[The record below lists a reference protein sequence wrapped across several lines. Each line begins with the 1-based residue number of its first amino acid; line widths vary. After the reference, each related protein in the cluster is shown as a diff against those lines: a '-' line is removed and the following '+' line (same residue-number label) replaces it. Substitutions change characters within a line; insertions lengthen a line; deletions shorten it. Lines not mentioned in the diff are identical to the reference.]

1 MDELKD
7 KLEKMG
13 QVLHDEKKQPIF
25 FIGSG
30 LSKRYLDTPNW
41 EGLLTQIAEK
51 VACDYKTIAESCNEE
66 YEEIARELEYYCFRN
81 AGSEELEAYKTG
93 RRKIFRN
100 LIAEIFKQYA
110 QKYAEDMVLKQSEEF
125 NEEIINQLQGV
136 GSIETSSDASK
147 IQKLAEG
154 YDNITK
160 NMLKYS
166 DSLKKELEIQ
176 ALQRISPR
184 AIITTNYDTL
194 LEEIIFTQRCNVH
207 IGQGGFSE
215 NRCGDGTKMDLYKI
229 HGCVTKPES
238 IIITKEDYDNF
249 SSKSKYLYSKLFTFF
264 WEYPVIFIGYSI
276 TDRNIKDILT
286 AMIEIMTEEQKN
298 EFLEHI
304 WIVDYAKSDEKER
317 VEDKEIELSNG
328 KQIKVPCFYLKY
340 YLDLFQTI
348 SQVGSVQRFGELDFT
363 ISENVIE
370 LLIEPLY
377 QQQDEIKVVVR
388 ELLQNAL
395 DACKKKGIPAK
406 VNIKVYETDNDCYLE
421 IRDNGIGM
429 DLQELKENFLTVG
442 KTNKNGN
449 CEGLVGKYGIGIL
462 SVFLIGNRAKVYTK
476 KDAGELLSLEIY
488 MKDEKKQVRW
498 LDPKDVDIEDVGGK
512 SFTIIRIY
520 LKESMESKDE
530 NKPMEMLGLESYVT
544 KAGNSIT
551 VDYKGDGYKVPEILE
566 DWFLQEADNIKIYRF
581 ENNDTEETSLSD
593 SEKKLKE
600 IMDRKNLILYNDM
613 ISQVV
618 YQKAAYNQ
626 LSHIKMP
633 FVILDIKKAEDAEED
648 VKTDLSRNGLQ
659 IRGSVMGSI
668 AKGVYQIE
676 IEKIMDIIKNSQR
689 EEEESGS
696 DIYDLQR
703 QLRDGSEIMRNDVD
717 ILMYK
722 GKLCFSRIS
731 VWPHLRV
738 YGKEEIAKGFLEGIG
753 NPALY
758 SKKCMDKS
766 EVSDVIENDALVC
779 ISEKYLSDYL
789 FSATNQHNGLRKQ
802 ALIKILRFLGEDVDE
817 NQWIRDLWIEIKD
830 KRDSLQ
836 QKFYLMAPDGILWL
850 DESFNRSDIEAY
862 GDYFIV
868 YKFNWVSRF
877 LDKDFCEI
885 FQEEVKKNALEGV
898 IGIYEGKAL

>member
-13 QVLHDEKKQPIF
+13 QVLHDEKKPPIF

-30 LSKRYLDTPNW
+30 LSRRYLDTPNW
-41 EGLLTQIAEK
+41 EGLLREIAGK
-51 VACDYKTIAESCNEE
+51 VACEYETMAESCNGE

-81 AGSEELEAYKTG
+81 AGSEELEANRSG

-100 LIAEIFKQYA
+100 LIANILNQFVQR
-110 QKYAEDMVLKQSEEF
+110 YAENIVLKQSEEF
-125 NEEIINQLQGV
+125 SGEIINQLQEIRNKETV
-136 GSIETSSDASK
+136 GNPSEI
-147 IQKLAEG
+147 AEG

-160 NMLKYS
+160 NIREHS
-166 DSLKKELEIQ
+166 DSLKKGQEIQ

-194 LEEIIFTQRCNVH
+194 LEDIIFAQRCNVH
-207 IGQGGFSE
+207 IGQDGFSE
-215 NRCGDGTKMDLYKI
+215 NRRGDETKMDLYKI

-304 WIVDYAKSDEKER
+304 WIVDYAMPDEKER
-317 VEDKEIELSNG
+317 VEDKAIELSNG

-377 QQQDEIKVVVR
+377 QQQDEMKVVVR

-395 DACKKKGIPAK
+395 DACKKKRIPAK
-406 VNIKVYETDNDCYLE
+406 VHIKVYETDNDCCLE

-429 DLQELKENFLTVG
+429 DLRELKENFLTVG
-442 KTNKNGN
+442 KSNKNGN

-462 SVFLIGNRAKVYTK
+462 SVFLIGNRAEVYTK

-488 MKDEKKQVRW
+488 MEHEKKQVRW
-498 LDPKDVDIEDVGGK
+498 LDPKDIDIDDVGGK
-512 SFTIIRIY
+512 SFTIIRIS
-520 LKESMESKDE
+520 LKEAIEAKDE
-530 NKPMEMLGLESYVT
+530 NKPLEMLGLESYVT
-544 KAGNSIT
+544 KAGNSII
-551 VDYKGDGYKVPEILE
+551 VDYKGEEYKIPEIIE
-566 DWFLQEADNIKIYRF
+566 DWFWHEADNIKVYRS
-581 ENNDTEETSLSD
+581 EDNDTEENSLSD
-593 SEKKLKE
+593 LENKLKE

-613 ISQVV
+613 ISQVA

-659 IRGSVMGSI
+659 ICGNVMKSI

-676 IEKIMDIIKNSQR
+676 IEKIMDIIKNR
-689 EEEESGS
+689 PKEEGENRT
-696 DIYDLQR
+696 DIYGLLR

-722 GKLCFSRIS
+722 RKLCFSRIGI
-731 VWPHLRV
+731 WPHLRV
-738 YGKEEIAKGFLEGIG
+738 YGKEEIAKGFLQGVG
-753 NPALY
+753 NPAFY
-758 SKKCMDKS
+758 SKKRLDKS
-766 EVSDVIENDALVC
+766 EVSEVIENDDVIC
-779 ISEKYLSDYL
+779 ISEKYVSDYL
-789 FSATNQHNGLRKQ
+789 FNATNQHNGLRKQ

-817 NQWIRDLWIEIKD
+817 SRWIKLIWAEIKD
-830 KRDSLQ
+830 KRESLE
-836 QKFYLMAPDGILWL
+836 QKFYLKAPEGILWL
-850 DESFNRSDIEAY
+850 DESFNKSDIEAY

-868 YKFNWVSRF
+868 YKFNLVSRF

-885 FQEEVKKNALEGV
+885 FQEEVKKNALEDV
-898 IGIYEGKAL
+898 IGIYEGEA